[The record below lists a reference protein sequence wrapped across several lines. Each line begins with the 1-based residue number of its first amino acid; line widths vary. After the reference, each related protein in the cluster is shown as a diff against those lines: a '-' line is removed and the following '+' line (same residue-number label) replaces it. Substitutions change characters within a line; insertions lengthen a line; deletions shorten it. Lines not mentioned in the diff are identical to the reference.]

1 MGSRAYTSRD
11 LDRLAGEL
19 SPRWRA
25 VFHFLW
31 ATGARCGEALALTPD
46 CVEARAPGVVAIHI
60 RPHELPNG
68 RLWRPKRPASVRTII
83 CPDGALPPDWGAGP
97 YVFPGART
105 VDAACKALK
114 RACARADVPYNG
126 THGFR
131 RGRIVQALAAGA
143 DPNTVATAVGHASL
157 LTTLTY
163 VHAGGLEA
171 ALPDPDAPAQANPP
185 AAEWLKAARPKK
197 WSPR

>member
-1 MGSRAYTSRD
+1 MNAYSARD
-11 LDRLAGEL
+11 LDRLAGAL

-25 VFHFLW
+25 VFRFLW

-46 CVEARAPGVVAIHI
+46 CVEERAAGVVAIHI
-60 RPHELPNG
+60 RPHVLPDG
-68 RLWRPKRPASVRTII
+68 RAWRPKRPASVRTIVAAAA
-83 CPDGALPPDWGAGP
+83 CLPADWREGP
-97 YVFPGART
+97 YVFAGART

-114 RACARADVPYNG
+114 KACVEVGVPYNG

-185 AAEWLKAARPKK
+185 ASEWLKACRPKK
-197 WSPR
+197 WS